1 MQIYA
6 DNAATTKPSK
16 AAVRAMLS
24 CLEQNYGNPS
34 SLHHVGQAAAEAL
47 LQARQDIAGC
57 LGCTAREIYFTS
69 GGSEADNQ
77 ALRSAAYAGARSGKK
92 HLISTAIEHHA
103 ILHTLKKLE
112 KEGFEVEL
120 LPVGS
125 KPFIPHVLELY
136 YLLNDG
142 MTFSMLSGKRT
153 LLVIVTGVMLA
164 VLAGMLLLRKMPRLE
179 RAAWILVVGGGVG
192 NLIDRIRTG
201 VVVDYLNCLFINF
214 PVFNFADVCI
224 CVGVGLLV
232 LSLLLDMRREQKAK
246 QQKGSAPTD
255 GTA

>member
-1 MQIYA
+1 
-6 DNAATTKPSK
+6 
-16 AAVRAMLS
+16 ML
-24 CLEQNYGNPS
+24 
-34 SLHHVGQAAAEAL
+34 VGILSILAAAGL
-47 LQARQDIAGC
+47 TLVDQ
-57 LGCTAREIYFTS
+57 
-69 GGSEADNQ
+69 
-77 ALRSAAYAGARSGKK
+77 
-92 HLISTAIEHHA
+92 LI
-103 ILHTLKKLE
+103 KLWAT
-112 KEGFEVEL
+112 VEL

-125 KPFIPHVLELY
+125 KPFIPHVLEFY

-142 MTFSMLSGKRT
+142 MSFSMLSGKRT

-164 VLAGMLLLRKMPRLE
+164 VLVLRKMPRLE

>member
-1 MQIYA
+1 
-6 DNAATTKPSK
+6 
-16 AAVRAMLS
+16 ML
-24 CLEQNYGNPS
+24 
-34 SLHHVGQAAAEAL
+34 VGILSILAAAGL
-47 LQARQDIAGC
+47 TLVDQ
-57 LGCTAREIYFTS
+57 
-69 GGSEADNQ
+69 
-77 ALRSAAYAGARSGKK
+77 
-92 HLISTAIEHHA
+92 LI
-103 ILHTLKKLE
+103 KLWAT
-112 KEGFEVEL
+112 VEL

-125 KPFIPHVLELY
+125 KPFIPHVLEFY

-142 MTFSMLSGKRT
+142 MSFSMLSGKRT

-164 VLAGMLLLRKMPRLE
+164 VLA
-179 RAAWILVVGGGVG
+179 GVG

>member
-1 MQIYA
+1 
-6 DNAATTKPSK
+6 
-16 AAVRAMLS
+16 ML
-24 CLEQNYGNPS
+24 
-34 SLHHVGQAAAEAL
+34 VGILSILAAAGL
-47 LQARQDIAGC
+47 TLVDQ
-57 LGCTAREIYFTS
+57 
-69 GGSEADNQ
+69 
-77 ALRSAAYAGARSGKK
+77 
-92 HLISTAIEHHA
+92 LI
-103 ILHTLKKLE
+103 KLWAT
-112 KEGFEVEL
+112 VEL

-125 KPFIPHVLELY
+125 KPFIPHVLEFY

-142 MTFSMLSGKRT
+142 MSFSMLSGKRT

-164 VLAGMLLLRKMPRLE
+164 VLAGLE

>member
-1 MQIYA
+1 
-6 DNAATTKPSK
+6 
-16 AAVRAMLS
+16 ML
-24 CLEQNYGNPS
+24 
-34 SLHHVGQAAAEAL
+34 VGILSILAAAGL
-47 LQARQDIAGC
+47 MLVDQ
-57 LGCTAREIYFTS
+57 
-69 GGSEADNQ
+69 
-77 ALRSAAYAGARSGKK
+77 
-92 HLISTAIEHHA
+92 LI
-103 ILHTLKKLE
+103 ILWAT
-112 KEGFEVEL
+112 VEL

-125 KPFIPHVLELY
+125 KPFIPHVLEFY

-142 MTFSMLSGKRT
+142 MSFSMLSGKRT

-179 RAAWILVVGGGVG
+179 RVAWILVVGGGVG

-232 LSLLLDMRREQKAK
+232 LSLLLDMCREQKAK

>member
-1 MQIYA
+1 
-6 DNAATTKPSK
+6 
-16 AAVRAMLS
+16 ML
-24 CLEQNYGNPS
+24 
-34 SLHHVGQAAAEAL
+34 VGILSILAAAGL
-47 LQARQDIAGC
+47 TLVDQ
-57 LGCTAREIYFTS
+57 
-69 GGSEADNQ
+69 
-77 ALRSAAYAGARSGKK
+77 
-92 HLISTAIEHHA
+92 LI
-103 ILHTLKKLE
+103 KLWAT
-112 KEGFEVEL
+112 VEL

-125 KPFIPHVLELY
+125 KPFIPHVLEFY
-136 YLLNDG
+136 Y
-142 MTFSMLSGKRT
+142 

>member
-1 MQIYA
+1 
-6 DNAATTKPSK
+6 
-16 AAVRAMLS
+16 ML
-24 CLEQNYGNPS
+24 
-34 SLHHVGQAAAEAL
+34 VGILSILAAAGL
-47 LQARQDIAGC
+47 TLVDQ
-57 LGCTAREIYFTS
+57 
-69 GGSEADNQ
+69 
-77 ALRSAAYAGARSGKK
+77 
-92 HLISTAIEHHA
+92 LI
-103 ILHTLKKLE
+103 KLWAT
-112 KEGFEVEL
+112 VEL

-125 KPFIPHVLELY
+125 KPFIPHVLEFY

-142 MTFSMLSGKRT
+142 MSFSMLSGKRT

-232 LSLLLDMRREQKAK
+232 LSLLLDMRLGEGSGCPIAFQILKAACAVMNGMGTFAEAAI
-246 QQKGSAPTD
+246 QDDYLEPIRAQDSFTVNAP
-255 GTA
+255 

>member
-1 MQIYA
+1 
-6 DNAATTKPSK
+6 
-16 AAVRAMLS
+16 ML
-24 CLEQNYGNPS
+24 
-34 SLHHVGQAAAEAL
+34 VGILSILAAAGL
-47 LQARQDIAGC
+47 
-57 LGCTAREIYFTS
+57 T
-69 GGSEADNQ
+69 
-77 ALRSAAYAGARSGKK
+77 
-92 HLISTAIEHHA
+92 LIDQLI
-103 ILHTLKKLE
+103 KLWAT
-112 KEGFEVEL
+112 VEL

-125 KPFIPHVLELY
+125 KPFIPHVLEFY

-142 MTFSMLSGKRT
+142 MSFSMLSGKRT
-153 LLVIVTGVMLA
+153 MLA

>member
-1 MQIYA
+1 
-6 DNAATTKPSK
+6 
-16 AAVRAMLS
+16 ML
-24 CLEQNYGNPS
+24 
-34 SLHHVGQAAAEAL
+34 VGILSILAAAGL
-47 LQARQDIAGC
+47 TLVDQ
-57 LGCTAREIYFTS
+57 
-69 GGSEADNQ
+69 
-77 ALRSAAYAGARSGKK
+77 
-92 HLISTAIEHHA
+92 LI
-103 ILHTLKKLE
+103 KLWAT
-112 KEGFEVEL
+112 VEL

-125 KPFIPHVLELY
+125 KPFIPHVLEFY

-142 MTFSMLSGKRT
+142 MSFSMLSGKRT
-153 LLVIVTGVMLA
+153 LLVIVTGV
-164 VLAGMLLLRKMPRLE
+164 LRKMPRLE

>member
-1 MQIYA
+1 
-6 DNAATTKPSK
+6 
-16 AAVRAMLS
+16 ML
-24 CLEQNYGNPS
+24 
-34 SLHHVGQAAAEAL
+34 VGILSILAAAGL
-47 LQARQDIAGC
+47 TLVDQ
-57 LGCTAREIYFTS
+57 
-69 GGSEADNQ
+69 
-77 ALRSAAYAGARSGKK
+77 
-92 HLISTAIEHHA
+92 LI
-103 ILHTLKKLE
+103 KLWAT
-112 KEGFEVEL
+112 VEL

-125 KPFIPHVLELY
+125 KPFIPHVLEFY

-142 MTFSMLSGKRT
+142 MSFSMLSGKRT

-232 LSLLLDMRREQKAK
+232 LSLLLDMRLGEGSGCPIAFQILKAACAVMNGMGTFAEPAI
-246 QQKGSAPTD
+246 QDDYLEPIRAQDSFTVTAP
-255 GTA
+255 

>member
-1 MQIYA
+1 
-6 DNAATTKPSK
+6 
-16 AAVRAMLS
+16 
-24 CLEQNYGNPS
+24 
-34 SLHHVGQAAAEAL
+34 
-47 LQARQDIAGC
+47 
-57 LGCTAREIYFTS
+57 
-69 GGSEADNQ
+69 
-77 ALRSAAYAGARSGKK
+77 
-92 HLISTAIEHHA
+92 
-103 ILHTLKKLE
+103 
-112 KEGFEVEL
+112 
-120 LPVGS
+120 
-125 KPFIPHVLELY
+125 
-136 YLLNDG
+136 
-142 MTFSMLSGKRT
+142 MLSGERT

>member
-1 MQIYA
+1 
-6 DNAATTKPSK
+6 
-16 AAVRAMLS
+16 ML
-24 CLEQNYGNPS
+24 
-34 SLHHVGQAAAEAL
+34 VGILSILAAAGL
-47 LQARQDIAGC
+47 TLVDQ
-57 LGCTAREIYFTS
+57 
-69 GGSEADNQ
+69 
-77 ALRSAAYAGARSGKK
+77 
-92 HLISTAIEHHA
+92 LI
-103 ILHTLKKLE
+103 KLWAT
-112 KEGFEVEL
+112 VEL

-125 KPFIPHVLELY
+125 KPLLEFY

-142 MTFSMLSGKRT
+142 MSFSMLSGKRT